1 MRVMNLSEIKSA
13 VDRGQLVNWASDIY
27 LVEYWPVHQKYFVV
41 CIVNQFASPLV
52 QAHSEQCFLGVAN
65 KN

>member
-1 MRVMNLSEIKSA
+1 MRVMNLSEIKTA

-27 LVEYWPVHQKYFVV
+27 MVEYWPVHQKYFVV

-52 QAHSEQCFLGVAN
+52 QGHCEQCFLGVAA
-65 KN
+65 